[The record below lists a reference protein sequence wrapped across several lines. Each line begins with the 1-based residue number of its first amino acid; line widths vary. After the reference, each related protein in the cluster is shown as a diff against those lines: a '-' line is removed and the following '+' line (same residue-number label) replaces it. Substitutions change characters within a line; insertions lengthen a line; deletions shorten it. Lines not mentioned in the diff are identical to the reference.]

1 MREIRTSGL
10 MSGVWKRD
18 SLLPR
23 QISTLP
29 QGEPFMP
36 DLRLN
41 SLERSATGQSQP
53 EHESV
58 TRWIAVGFGRLRE
71 KSVLDGYRRPS
82 PL

>member
-1 MREIRTSGL
+1 
-10 MSGVWKRD
+10 
-18 SLLPR
+18 
-23 QISTLP
+23 
-29 QGEPFMP
+29 MP

-41 SLERSATGQSQP
+41 SLERSATGRSQP